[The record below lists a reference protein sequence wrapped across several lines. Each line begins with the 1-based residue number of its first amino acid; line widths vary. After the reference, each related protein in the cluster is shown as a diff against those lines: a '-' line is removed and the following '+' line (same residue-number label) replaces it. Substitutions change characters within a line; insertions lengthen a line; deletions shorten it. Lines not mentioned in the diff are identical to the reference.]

1 MFVCVCVC
9 VCGMEYCVVGWA
21 DKDRTLKVWHVRLV
35 DSKICESKVCRVD
48 GLCYLWDVE
57 GAQGWWTLIF
67 ISLLTLISVRTEYV
81 GGSVTLFSL
90 VSDSL
95 ACSLRLTSLSSS
107 PLASIS
113 SFFVSAS
120 SRFNRSLFDFSSSY
134 NYNRTIQL
142 NSFRHPRKAQK
153 LTIVT
158 IVIKRLL

>member
-1 MFVCVCVC
+1 M
-9 VCGMEYCVVGWA
+9 
-21 DKDRTLKVWHVRLV
+21 
-35 DSKICESKVCRVD
+35 
-48 GLCYLWDVE
+48 
-57 GAQGWWTLIF
+57 
-67 ISLLTLISVRTEYV
+67 
-81 GGSVTLFSL
+81 GGGGTVTLFSL

-142 NSFRHPRKAQK
+142 NSFRAIVDFSRRQRKAPK

-158 IVIKRLL
+158 ILI